1 MSLTEQERAV
11 VEHIAAHEDE
21 LVALVSDLIG
31 FDTTARAAPDDS
43 ARDER
48 ALQEYLSGRLARV
61 GAECDLWEPRFEE
74 VAGSKLA
81 PAGLDFEGRP
91 QLAATFR
98 GAGGGRSLLLNGHVD
113 VVSPEPRERWTT
125 DPFAADLREGRLYG
139 RGACDMKGGVGCMV
153 FAAEALAELGVR
165 LAGDLVVCTVTEE
178 ESTGAGGLAAVAH
191 GVRADAGIV
200 LEPSGHEV
208 CIACR
213 GSVIPTITILGRPGH
228 SGIPQ
233 PDWRRGGAVNAI
245 EKAELVLDAMRR
257 LQEDWRSRLDQRHP
271 LLSPGDIV
279 PCVISGG
286 EWAVSYPSSC
296 SVTYHIGYLPAFAD
310 AEGWG
315 SRIER
320 EVAECVQRV
329 AESDPWLGEN
339 PPTIEWAPEVPSAEV
354 EADAP
359 IVTALL
365 GAARASGLETG
376 VAGFDNWHDGATFT
390 RLGGTPCVAF
400 GPHAIDRAHTVDE
413 YAPVESLVACAQAVA
428 VAAIRF
434 CGDAQSLGSG
444 PPV

>member
-1 MSLTEQERAV
+1 MTLTGQERAV
-11 VEHIAAHEDE
+11 VEHIAEREGE
-21 LVALVSDLIG
+21 LAALVSELIA
-31 FDTTARAAPDDS
+31 FDTTARAAPEDP
-43 ARDER
+43 ARDDR
-48 ALQEYLSGRLARV
+48 ALQEYLAGRLARV
-61 GAECDLWEPRFEE
+61 GAACDLWEPRSEE

-98 GAGGGRSLLLNGHVD
+98 GTGGGRSLLLNGHVD
-113 VVSPEPRERWTT
+113 VVSSEPRERWTT
-125 DPFAADLREGRLYG
+125 DPFRAGLQDGRLYG

-153 FAAEALAELGVR
+153 FAAEALAELDIG

-200 LEPSGHEV
+200 LEPSGHKV

-213 GSVIPTITILGRPGH
+213 GSVIPTVTIPGRPGH

-233 PDWRRGGAVNAI
+233 SDWRQGGAVNAI
-245 EKAELVLDAMRR
+245 EKAELVLGAMRR

-320 EVAECVQRV
+320 EVTECVQRA
-329 AESDPWLGEN
+329 AEADPWLAEN

-354 EADAP
+354 EPDAP
-359 IVTALL
+359 IVAALL
-365 GAARASGLETG
+365 GAARATGLETG

-413 YAPVESLVACAQAVA
+413 YVPVESLVGCAQAVA

-434 CGDAQSLGSG
+434 CGDSESR
-444 PPV
+444 

>member
-1 MSLTEQERAV
+1 MSLTTRERTV
-11 VEHIAAHEDE
+11 VEHIAEREDE

-31 FDTTARAAPDDS
+31 FDTTARAAPDDPP
-43 ARDER
+43 RDER
-48 ALQEYLSGRLARV
+48 ALQEYLAGRLAQA
-61 GAECDLWEPRFEE
+61 GAECDLWEPASEN

-81 PAGLDFEGRP
+81 PTGLDFEGRP

-98 GAGGGRSLLLNGHVD
+98 GKGGGRSLLLNGHVD
-113 VVSPEPRERWTT
+113 VVSPDPRERWTT
-125 DPFAADLREGRLYG
+125 DPFRADLRDGMLYG

-153 FAAEALAELGVR
+153 FAAEALAELELR

-178 ESTGAGGLAAVAH
+178 ESTGAGGLAAVTH

-200 LEPSGHEV
+200 LEPSSHDV

-213 GSVIPTITILGRPGH
+213 GSVIPTITVRGRPGH
-228 SGIPQ
+228 AGIPQ
-233 PDWRRGGAVNAI
+233 PDWRQGGAVNAI
-245 EKAELVLDAMRR
+245 EKAEIVLDAMRR
-257 LQEDWRSRLDQRHP
+257 LQEDWRSRPDQRHP
-271 LLSPGDIV
+271 LLPPGDIV

-296 SVTYHIGYLPAFAD
+296 SITYHIGYLPAFAD

-320 EVAECVQRV
+320 EVTKYVQAAAE
-329 AESDPWLGEN
+329 ADSWLAEN

-354 EADAP
+354 DVKAP
-359 IVTALL
+359 IVSTLF
-365 GAARASGLETG
+365 GAASDAGLAPRI
-376 VAGFDNWHDGATFT
+376 AGFDNWHDGATFT

-400 GPHAIDRAHTVDE
+400 GPRGLDRAHTIDE
-413 YAPVESLVACAQAVA
+413 YVPTESLVACAQAVA

-434 CGDAQSLGSG
+434 CDVGE
-444 PPV
+444 

>member
-1 MSLTEQERAV
+1 MSLTTRERTV
-11 VEHIAAHEDE
+11 VEHIAEREDE

-31 FDTTARAAPDDS
+31 FDTTARAAPDDPP
-43 ARDER
+43 RDER
-48 ALQEYLSGRLARV
+48 ALQEYLAGRLASA
-61 GAECDLWEPRFEE
+61 GAECDVWEPRSEE

-91 QLAATFR
+91 QLAARFR
-98 GAGGGRSLLLNGHVD
+98 GTREGRSLLLNGHVD

-125 DPFAADLREGRLYG
+125 EPFRAELRDGKLYG

-153 FAAEALAELGVR
+153 FAAEAISQLGVR

-178 ESTGAGGLAAVAH
+178 ESTGAGGLAAVVH

-200 LEPSGHEV
+200 LEPTGHGV

-233 PDWRRGGAVNAI
+233 PDWQDGGAVNAI
-245 EKAELVLDAMRR
+245 EKAGLVLEAMRL
-257 LQEDWRSRLDQRHP
+257 LQEDWRSAPGQRHP

-279 PCVISGG
+279 PCMISGG

-296 SVTYHIGYLPAFAD
+296 SVTFHIGYLPAFAD

-315 SRIER
+315 GRIEL
-320 EVAECVQRV
+320 EVAECVRRA
-329 AESDPWLGEN
+329 AEADPWLAEN
-339 PPTIEWAPEVPSAEV
+339 PPTIEWAPEAPSAEV
-354 EADAP
+354 EAGAP
-359 IVTALL
+359 IVTTLL
-365 GAARASGLETG
+365 GAARDTGPATG
-376 VAGFDNWHDGATFT
+376 VVGFDNWHDGTTFT
-390 RLGGTPCVAF
+390 RVGGTPCVAF
-400 GPHAIDRAHTVDE
+400 GPHRLDRAHTVDE
-413 YAPVESLVACAQAVA
+413 FVPVDSLVACTQALA

-434 CGDAQSLGSG
+434 CG
-444 PPV
+444 V